1 MLGPQAGGAA
11 MAMQASISH
20 VMHHPLGVF
29 SMLVAISAAVPP
41 LIRRLGLPDLVGLL
55 AAGVVVGP
63 HALNWVDSS
72 SETVRLLSDLG
83 AVYLLFTMGLEIDLE
98 EFNRVK
104 RRSFIYGLLILLI
117 GVGTG
122 VSIGLM
128 AGFAS
133 VSCLLLGALMATHT
147 PLGYPIVRSYG
158 AQKDESVVVSVGSTI
173 FTDIVALLLLAVGLG
188 AGPGQPQRAGPGPAA
203 AQDRWLRSGGGD
215 RHPLAGPAP
224 GAARHQR

>member
-1 MLGPQAGGAA
+1 
-11 MAMQASISH
+11 MAMQASVEH
-20 VMHHPLGVF
+20 VFHHPLGVF
-29 SMLVAISAAVPP
+29 ALLVAISAAVPP
-41 LIRRLGLPDLVGLL
+41 LIRRVGLPDLVGLL
-55 AAGVVVGP
+55 AAGILVGP
-63 HALNWVDSS
+63 HALGWVDSG

-117 GVGTG
+117 GIGTG
-122 VSIGLM
+122 VTIGLL

-158 AQKDESVVVSVGSTI
+158 AQKDEAVVVSVGSTI
-173 FTDIVALLLLAVGLG
+173 FTLSLI
-188 AGPGQPQRAGPGPAA
+188 
-203 AQDRWLRSGGGD
+203 
-215 RHPLAGPAP
+215 HI
-224 GAARHQR
+224 